1 MRQKHNSQISI
12 FEFFSENEVS
22 QQLKAMGHFLDD
34 NPSIID
40 LAAEDL
46 QCSST
51 TQVGRQ
57 GLSVDSIVRAALIQR
72 MMNLSYRQLSFLLT
86 DSISFSS
93 FTRLS
98 QQTVSA
104 TTLQTNISKISAQT
118 WEAMNRELLGV
129 ASNEGVEKGRMV
141 RIDST
146 VTQTNI
152 HQPTDSSLLNDCV
165 RSMHSLLLKL
175 EVHHK
180 LGALRFHN
188 HTRVSKRLAYNIGYS
203 RGKNK
208 LKLYRKLVRV
218 TEQTKGYLEA
228 ALRAPATNQGMI
240 YPAVVEQGEPLLA
253 LVEKVLNQT
262 RMRVFDGKKVPV
274 QDKIVSI
281 FEPHTDIIVKG
292 SRDVQYGHKLNLI
305 TGKSGLVLDVVVEDG
320 NPADLTQLCPM
331 LKRQEEIYGRMPRQM
346 AADGGYASQDN
357 LKAVKEMGVKDVA
370 FNKKKGLKIEE
381 MASSKWV
388 YSKLRN
394 FRAGV
399 EGNIS
404 WLKRSFG
411 LSRCL
416 WKGLAK
422 FKAYIWASSFAHNL
436 LIMGRK
442 QLAKAASG

>member
-22 QQLKAMGHFLDD
+22 QQLKAMGQFLDD

-40 LAAEDL
+40 FAADDL

-51 TQVGRQ
+51 TPVGRQ
-57 GLSVDSIVRAALIQR
+57 GLSVESIVRAALIQR
-72 MMNLSYRQLSFLLT
+72 MMDLPYRQLSFLLT

-93 FTRLS
+93 FARLNL
-98 QQTVSA
+98 QTVSA
-104 TTLQTNISKISAQT
+104 TTLQSNISKISAQT
-118 WEAMNRELLGV
+118 WEVMNRELLSI
-129 ASNEGVEKGRMV
+129 ASDEGVEKGRMV

-165 RSMHSLLLKL
+165 RSMHNLLLKL
-175 EVHHK
+175 DAHHK
-180 LGALRFHN
+180 PGVLKIHN

-228 ALRAPATNQGMI
+228 ALRVPATNQGII

-281 FEPHTDIIVKG
+281 FEPHSDIIVKG
-292 SRDVQYGHKLNLI
+292 SRDVQYGHKLNLT

-320 NPADLTQLCPM
+320 NPADSTQLCPM
-331 LKRQEEIYGRMPRQM
+331 LKRQEEIYGRVPRQV

-357 LKAVKEMGVKDVA
+357 LKEAKEMGIKDVA

-388 YSKLRN
+388 YNKLRN

-436 LIMGRK
+436 LVMGRK